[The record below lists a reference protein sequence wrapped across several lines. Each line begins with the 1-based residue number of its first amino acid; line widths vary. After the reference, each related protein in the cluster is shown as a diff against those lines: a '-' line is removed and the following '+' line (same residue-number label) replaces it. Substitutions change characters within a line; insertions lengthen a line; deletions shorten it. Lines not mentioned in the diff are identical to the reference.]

1 MSDLASVQ
9 IGVPRPGGWW
19 HWNIAGT
26 TAGVNRCYQANK
38 RHGQADKCWHWDRFA
53 GKQAI
58 LHHQVTSLPY
68 GCPGV

>member
-1 MSDLASVQ
+1 MLDLASVQ

-19 HWNIAGT
+19 HWNIAGM

-38 RHGQADKCWHWDRFA
+38 RHGQADKCWRWDRFA
-53 GKQAI
+53 GKQAT

-68 GCPGV
+68 GCPGL